1 MLKNDVAG
9 NGGDMNSD
17 VLIGVLNRRYP
28 MIGLSADWVY
38 QTWLISGDVTN
49 GLVIF
54 ENEDSG
60 SYELLSFSYDDDE
73 DLITRMVF
81 SGSLLNVIETA
92 GIDCRE

>member
-1 MLKNDVAG
+1 MDKNALMDE
-9 NGGDMNSD
+9 
-17 VLIGVLNRRYP
+17 LNQCYP

-54 ENEDSG
+54 EDEDSG

-81 SGSLLNVIETA
+81 SGSLSNVIKMA

>member
-1 MLKNDVAG
+1 MEKNAS
-9 NGGDMNSD
+9 MNE
-17 VLIGVLNRRYP
+17 LNQFYP

-38 QTWLISGDVTN
+38 PTWLISGDITN

-60 SYELLSFSYDDDE
+60 SYELLSFSYDDE

-81 SGSLLNVIETA
+81 SGSLSNVIKAA